1 LNLFKRPVKSVKFLT
16 GFFIFIAL
24 LVGCEAPVPPSVLFK
39 GETMGTSYH
48 VTLSSIVS
56 ASDSELLQK
65 DIDQLLLDINQSFS
79 TYIKSSEIS
88 ELNRYTGSEGQTKS
102 KEFISLL
109 DEALRISHITQGAY
123 DITIG
128 PLVNL
133 WGFGPEFKA
142 DDVPSSVEITKALEK
157 VGHKNIV
164 INRNTNQVKKLNPD
178 IYLDFSS
185 IAKGYGV
192 DKVAE
197 LVESNG
203 FTDYM
208 VEIGG
213 EMRVRG
219 VNPQGN
225 HWRVAVEKPDAS
237 TRSIYKI
244 INVTNIAIATS
255 GDYRNFFE
263 IGGVKFSHTIDPNTG
278 RPVQHNLASVTVLD
292 KNSMTADAWATAFM
306 VLGSKKGYDLAM
318 ENNLAVLFLIQ
329 EGDSIKDMATPRF
342 EAIIKEQAL

>member
-1 LNLFKRPVKSVKFLT
+1 
-16 GFFIFIAL
+16 
-24 LVGCEAPVPPSVLFK
+24 
-39 GETMGTSYH
+39 MGTSYH